1 MTRLPILVVDE
12 LPLACGLLAR
22 LLVAYGYDVDIA
34 HDGPSAVRL
43 AEVNCY
49 SLVIME
55 YNLPGTNGVELFRR
69 LRALQGELDGILLSS
84 QTTIDVVYA
93 AIDAGMLHVLPK
105 PADLREL
112 MAMVEEHSNAETQA
126 AVSKAWW

>member
-1 MTRLPILVVDE
+1 
-12 LPLACGLLAR
+12 
-22 LLVAYGYDVDIA
+22 
-34 HDGPSAVRL
+34 
-43 AEVNCY
+43 
-49 SLVIME
+49 ME

>member
-1 MTRLPILVVDE
+1 MIVDE

-22 LLVAYGYDVDIA
+22 LLLAYGYDVDIA
-34 HDGPSAVRL
+34 HDGPSAVKL
-43 AEVNCY
+43 AEEHSY
-49 SLVIME
+49 GLVIME
-55 YNLPGTNGVELFRR
+55 NSLPGTNGVELFRR
-69 LRALQGELDGILLSS
+69 LRAIRPELDGILLSG

-112 MAMVEEHSNAETQA
+112 MAIVEEHSDA
-126 AVSKAWW
+126 ATHDVAGRAWW

>member
-43 AEVNCY
+43 AEENSY
-49 SLVIME
+49 RLAIME